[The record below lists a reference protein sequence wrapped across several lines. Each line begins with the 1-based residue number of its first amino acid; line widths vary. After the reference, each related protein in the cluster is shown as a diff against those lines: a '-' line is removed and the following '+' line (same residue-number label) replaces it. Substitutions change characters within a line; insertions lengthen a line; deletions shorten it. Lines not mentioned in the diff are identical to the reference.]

1 MLTVVHA
8 GCREWRREVIDGGGE
23 GVEKGLETRQKNNG
37 VEGSATGKPL
47 LWTAD
52 GARRKKREKGEK
64 EKRKTTRAEEEKS
77 KSKRKSRDK
86 SGRKKNRIADRHNRQ
101 TDRLLALL
109 RSGLQCS
116 TGGCVRN
123 ELADGGCVQKQGV
136 GLAGDFHRQP
146 SGKPIDRS

>member
-64 EKRKTTRAEEEKS
+64 EKKEDH
-77 KSKRKSRDK
+77 KSRRRK
-86 SGRKKNRIADRHNRQ
+86 IKIQTKIKRQKREKKNRIADRHNRQ